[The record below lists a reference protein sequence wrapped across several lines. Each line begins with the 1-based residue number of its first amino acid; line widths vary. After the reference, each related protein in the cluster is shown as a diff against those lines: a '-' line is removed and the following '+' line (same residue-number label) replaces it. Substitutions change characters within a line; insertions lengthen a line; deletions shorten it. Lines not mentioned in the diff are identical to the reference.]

1 MEVPTL
7 ALVVPDMCNVSQILI
22 GTNTLVLYTLSF
34 QEKGVCK
41 PSSHGYQAVMKI
53 LEARR
58 KHTDT
63 DALGWAK
70 MQGSNPEVIP
80 AGHTV
85 VIDAFIHV
93 NGAITESFQSEGEHG
108 LPVIP
113 HMTEK
118 ELRERQQADLNL
130 IKVISYLEDGET
142 PPPLPRKEAPEVAIL
157 LREWNRLEL
166 RTGVLNRRKQSQDTT
181 INQLVLPR
189 EMRTMVLRSLYDDI
203 GHLGIERTTD
213 LVRS

>member
-7 ALVVPDMCNVSQILI
+7 VLVVPDMCNVSQILI
-22 GTNTLVLYTLSF
+22 GTNTLDVLYSLSL

-41 PSSHGYQAVMKI
+41 PSSHGYRAVMKI

-63 DALGWAK
+63 GALGWAK
-70 MQGSNPEVIP
+70 MQGPNPEVIP

-85 VIDAFIHV
+85 VIDAFVHV

-113 HMTEK
+113 HMTER
-118 ELRERQQADLNL
+118 ELRERQRADPNL
-130 IKVISYLEDGET
+130 RSVIGYLEAGET
-142 PPPLPRKEAPEVAIL
+142 PPPRPRKEAPEVAIL

-166 RTGVLNRRKQSQDTT
+166 RAGVLYRRKQSQDNT
-181 INQLVLPR
+181 I
-189 EMRTMVLRSLYDDI
+189 Y
-203 GHLGIERTTD
+203 
-213 LVRS
+213 